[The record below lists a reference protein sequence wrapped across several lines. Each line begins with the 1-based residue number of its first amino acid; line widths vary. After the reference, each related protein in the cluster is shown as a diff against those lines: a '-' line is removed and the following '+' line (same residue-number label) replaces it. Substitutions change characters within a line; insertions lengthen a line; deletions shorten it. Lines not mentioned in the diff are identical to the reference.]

1 MPYVDFD
8 VDDLSAE
15 LLALVRRDTPS
26 LDREAL
32 ALKLQEVLFG
42 SRGVWLSYLN
52 AIITLDEAVQAAA
65 DHMET
70 WLEDTGT
77 VSTDVRPQ
85 NREKLLVLLRST
97 FQRHAQLP
105 RVP

>member
-8 VDDLSAE
+8 VDDLSGE

-42 SRGVWLSYLN
+42 SRRVWLCYLN
-52 AIITLDEAVQAAA
+52 AIITLDEAVHVTTA
-65 DHMET
+65 HMET

-77 VSTDVRPQ
+77 VSTDNLLRH
-85 NREKLLVLLRST
+85 REEMLVLIRST
-97 FQRHAQLP
+97 FQRHAQHG
-105 RVP
+105 